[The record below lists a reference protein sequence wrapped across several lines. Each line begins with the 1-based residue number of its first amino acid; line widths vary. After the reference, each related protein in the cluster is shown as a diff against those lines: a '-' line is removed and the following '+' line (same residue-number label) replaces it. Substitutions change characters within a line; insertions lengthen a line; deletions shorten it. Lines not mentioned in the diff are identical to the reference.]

1 MPNMPD
7 ISELLFDP
15 DVGGG
20 QDFKVERTIQTR
32 AKGRLVSQPPVVT
45 DVFGNVQPAQPD
57 ELEQFP
63 EEDRKYSVMAFR
75 STFLFQLG
83 SDDGITSVSPDV
95 ILYQDKKYRLL
106 KIDDWSAYGWQRA
119 FATLI

>member
-7 ISELLFDP
+7 ISELLYDP

-20 QDFKVERTIQTR
+20 QEFKVERTIQTR
-32 AKGRLVSQPPVVT
+32 DKGRLVSQPTVVT
-45 DVFGNVQPAQPD
+45 DAIGNVQPAQPD

-63 EEDRKYSVMAFR
+63 EEDQKNSVMAFR
-75 STFLFQLG
+75 STFQFQLG

-95 ILYQDKKYRLL
+95 ISYQDKKYRLL
-106 KIDDWSAYGWQRA
+106 KIDDWSVYGWQCA